1 MTKEQL
7 LDFCKSQNWST
18 KIEIYEENFCR
29 LRIDRFLIIS
39 DIGIHNTRAY
49 ISFEIDESTKEVTIN
64 DGITFYDGINPE
76 NVSGKTYYA
85 RPKNDIEI
93 CDFIKNSVERH
104 KKFSSRLAQSRITK
118 LQNKIEQLQNE
129 IERIKL
135 FI

>member
-18 KIEIYEENFCR
+18 EIEIYEENFRR

-39 DIGIHNTRAY
+39 DIGIHNARAN
-49 ISFEIDESTKEVTIN
+49 IPFEIDKSTEEITIN
-64 DGITFYDGINPE
+64 SITFYDGINPE

-85 RPKNDIEI
+85 HPKNDIEI

-104 KKFSSRLAQSRITK
+104 KKFSSRLAQSTITK

>member
-39 DIGIHNTRAY
+39 DIGIHNTIANM
-49 ISFEIDESTKEVTIN
+49 SFEIDESTKEVTIN

-104 KKFSSRLAQSRITK
+104 KKFSSHLAQSRITK

>member
-1 MTKEQL
+1 MTIEQL

-18 KIEIYEENFCR
+18 EIEIYEENFRR

-39 DIGIHNTRAY
+39 DIGIHNARVN
-49 ISFEIDESTKEVTIN
+49 IWFEINESTKEITFSN
-64 DGITFYDGINPE
+64 ITFYDGLNPE

-85 RPKNDIEI
+85 HPKNDTEI
-93 CDFIKNSVERH
+93 YDFIKNSVEKH
-104 KKFSSRLAQSRITK
+104 KKFLSQKAKSTITK